1 MIPVLP
7 WRRRIVDKLTARVVG
22 FGGGAIIGAITLI
35 FFYLLMVAAPIFR
48 PADISELDGLR
59 LPASNILAA
68 GTNDSVESLYAID
81 ADGTI
86 FFVDPET
93 GAVRR
98 SERLTQY
105 PLAGIRLVFPSNDIY
120 ALVGED
126 GTATFVRVWFR
137 RRFDGDIGY
146 LEDRVDRLFGG
157 KPLPLGAILTG
168 QEPSQPGIYHE
179 PGNSVARPGSPTMKQ
194 PPLAADA
201 PPGRLFHGRQ
211 FDFYLEESVLRVAV
225 LDAAGSI
232 RIWQFEQVDDTLA
245 FPRSV
250 DIRPRRSI
258 DRLDFGPRASWL
270 YATNSEGAVTVYDI
284 AVLDAAAETYSGH
297 LVGDGVE
304 LSVMT
309 LLLGRY
315 SLMAADNSGN
325 LTQWILRGGPGGT
338 TLVPA
343 RNFEFGDAI
352 SAVVAEPRRKGMMAL
367 DAQGGMHLLHS
378 TSERHL
384 ASFATGLTTPSAAVF
399 SPRSDR
405 IFLAMPDGDLRRYA
419 VTNHHPEISWS
430 ALWHKVW
437 YEGYPEPVH
446 SWQSSSADNDF
457 EPKFSFSPLLFGTLK
472 AAFYAM
478 IFATPIAV
486 MGAVYTGYFMAAPM
500 RRWVK
505 PGIEIMAAM
514 PTVILG
520 FVAGLWFA
528 PLVEQNLSA
537 VLSLFVAA
545 PVCMLVFAWFWHLLP
560 SRVTRPFDG
569 WFAALSIPVLVLS
582 TWAVFA
588 IDGELERLLFGG
600 DAQAWFLATL
610 GLDYDQRNALVVG
623 IAMGL
628 AVIPVIFAISEDAIH
643 GVPRHLTTG
652 SLALGATNW
661 QTLTR
666 VVILTA
672 SPGIFSALMIGL
684 GRAVGETMIVLM
696 ATGNTPLMDLN
707 IFQGMRTFAANIAVE
722 LPESEVDSSHY
733 RLLFLAA
740 LVLFLITFF
749 FNTGA
754 ELVRQ
759 RLRARYGNL

>member
-1 MIPVLP
+1 MIPGLS
-7 WRRRIVDKLTARVVG
+7 WRRHAVDRVTARVVG
-22 FGGGAIIGAITLI
+22 LGGGAIIGAITLI
-35 FFYLLMVAAPIFR
+35 FFYLLWVAAPIFR
-48 PADISELDGLR
+48 PADLSELGAAT
-59 LPASNILAA
+59 LPTGSVLALGSN
-68 GTNDSVESLYAID
+68 DRVESLYAID
-81 ADGTI
+81 ADGRI
-86 FFVDPET
+86 SFADPNT
-93 GAVRR
+93 GALQR
-98 SERLTQY
+98 SEQLVQG
-105 PLAGIRLVFPSNDIY
+105 PLAAVRLVFPTSDTY
-120 ALVGED
+120 ALVDED
-126 GTATFVRVWFR
+126 GAATFVRVWFR
-137 RRFDGDIGY
+137 RRFDGDVGY
-146 LEDRVDRLFGG
+146 LESHVDHLFGG
-157 KPLPLGAILTG
+157 EPLRLGWTPAVRAD
-168 QEPSQPGIYHE
+168 PH
-179 PGNSVARPGSPTMKQ
+179 
-194 PPLAADA
+194 AA
-201 PPGRLFHGRQ
+201 PHPWPQ
-211 FDFYLEESVLRVAV
+211 FDFYLDESVLRIAV
-225 LDAAGSI
+225 LDAAAGV
-232 RIWQFEQVDDTLA
+232 RLWQFELVDDALA
-245 FPRSV
+245 FPRKAEFT
-250 DIRPRRSI
+250 PRGTI
-258 DRLDFGPRASWL
+258 DRLDFGPRGRWL
-270 YATNSEGAVTVYDI
+270 FTTNLEGGVTLYDI
-284 AVLDAAAETYSGH
+284 AVLGAATETWSGG
-297 LVGDGVE
+297 VVPDGAQ
-304 LSVMT
+304 LSIMES
-309 LLLGRY
+309 LLGRY
-315 SLMAADNSGN
+315 SLIAADRNGL
-325 LTQWILRGGPGGT
+325 LTQWILRQGAEGT

-343 RNFEFGDAI
+343 RSFEFDTPVA
-352 SAVVAEPRRKGMMAL
+352 AVVAEPRRKGMMVL
-367 DAQGGMHLLHS
+367 DDQGGIHLVHT
-378 TSERHL
+378 TSERYL
-384 ASFATGLTTPSAAVF
+384 ASIPAGLGTPAVGVF

-405 IFLAMPDGDLRRYA
+405 IFLAMPDGVLHRYT

-478 IFATPIAV
+478 LFATPIAV
-486 MGAVYTGYFMAAPM
+486 MGAVYTGYFMAPSM

-520 FVAGLWFA
+520 FLAGLWLA
-528 PLVEQNLSA
+528 PLVEQNLA
-537 VLSLFVAA
+537 GVLSLFVAV
-545 PVCMLVFAWFWHLLP
+545 PLCMLAFAWLWHLLP
-560 SRVTRPFDG
+560 ARATQPCDG
-569 WFAALSIPVLVLS
+569 WFAAISIPVLILS
-582 TWAVFA
+582 AWAVFA
-588 IDGELERLLFGG
+588 LDGELERLLFGG

-628 AVIPVIFAISEDAIH
+628 AVVPVIFAISEDAIH

-722 LPESEVDSSHY
+722 LPESEVGSSHY

-749 FNTGA
+749 VNTCA

>member
-1 MIPVLP
+1 MIAELS
-7 WRRRIVDKLTARVVG
+7 WRRRIVDSVTARVVG
-22 FGGGAIIGAITLI
+22 LGGGAIIGAITLI
-35 FFYLLMVAAPIFR
+35 FFYLLWVAAPIFR
-48 PADISELDGLR
+48 PADLMELGAVP
-59 LPASNILAA
+59 LPSGSLLAA
-68 GTNDSVESLYAID
+68 GSNDSVEALYAIG
-81 ADGTI
+81 ADGSI
-86 FFVDPET
+86 AFADPDT
-93 GAVRR
+93 GALQR
-98 SERLTQY
+98 SEQLTQV
-105 PLAGIRLVFPSNDIY
+105 PLAAVRLVFPTSDTY

-126 GTATFVRVWFR
+126 GATTFVRIRFR

-146 LEDRVDRLFGG
+146 LESHVDHLFGG
-157 KPLPLGAILTG
+157 EPLRLDGM
-168 QEPSQPGIYHE
+168 
-179 PGNSVARPGSPTMKQ
+179 PTQ
-194 PPLAADA
+194 PPNTVRAIRRD
-201 PPGRLFHGRQ
+201 PK
-211 FDFYLEESVLRVAV
+211 FDFYLDESVLRIAV
-225 LDAAGSI
+225 LDSAGDI
-232 RIWQFEQVDDTLA
+232 RLWQFEQADGALV
-245 FPRSV
+245 FPRRGEIRSQRGV
-250 DIRPRRSI
+250 DRI
-258 DRLDFGPRASWL
+258 DFGPRGRWL
-270 YATNSEGAVTVYDI
+270 FAGDAEGTATLYDI
-284 AVLDAAAETYSGH
+284 AVLDAAAETWSGR
-297 LVGDGVE
+297 LIPEGSE
-304 LSVMT
+304 LSVMAP
-309 LLLGRY
+309 LLGRY
-315 SLMAADNSGN
+315 SLVAADMNGL
-325 LTQWILRGGPGGT
+325 LTQWILRAGT
-338 TLVPA
+338 DRTALVPA
-343 RNFEFGDAI
+343 RSFEFGAPVA
-352 SAVVAEPRRKGMMAL
+352 AVVAEPRRKGMMVL
-367 DAQGGMHLLHS
+367 DDQGAMHLVHT

-384 ASFATGLTTPSAAVF
+384 ASISTGLTAPSAGFF

-405 IFLAMPDGDLRRYA
+405 VFLAMPGGDLHRYA

-430 ALWHKVW
+430 ALWQKVW

-478 IFATPIAV
+478 LFATPIAV
-486 MGAVYTGYFMAAPM
+486 MGAVYTGYFMAPSM

-505 PGIEIMAAM
+505 PGIEVMAAM

-520 FVAGLWFA
+520 FLAGLWFA
-528 PLVEQNLSA
+528 PLVEQNLAA
-537 VLSLFVAA
+537 VLTLFVAV
-545 PVCMLVFAWFWHLLP
+545 PVCMLMFAWTWHLLP
-560 SRVTRPFDG
+560 VRITRPFDG
-569 WFAALSIPVLVLS
+569 WFAAISIPVLVLS
-582 TWAVFA
+582 AWGVFA
-588 IDGELERLLFGG
+588 LDAGFERLLFGG
-600 DAQAWFLATL
+600 DAQAWFLSTL

-628 AVIPVIFAISEDAIH
+628 AIIPVVFAISEDAIH

-652 SLALGATNW
+652 SLALGATHW

-740 LVLFLITFF
+740 LVLFLMTFCV
-749 FNTGA
+749 NTCA

>member
-1 MIPVLP
+1 MERV
-7 WRRRIVDKLTARVVG
+7 TARVVG
-22 FGGGAIIGAITLI
+22 LGGWAIIGAITLI

-48 PADISELDGLR
+48 SADISELEAR
-59 LPASNILAA
+59 PLPSGDILAA
-68 GTNDSVESLYAID
+68 GSNDSVESLYAID

-86 FFVDPET
+86 SFLDPDT
-93 GAVRR
+93 GALRR

-105 PLAGIRLVFPSNDIY
+105 RLAAVRRVFPSNDIY

-126 GTATFVRVWFR
+126 GTATLVRVWFR
-137 RRFDGDIGY
+137 RRFDGDVGY
-146 LEDRVDRLFGG
+146 LEDRVDHLFGG
-157 KPLPLGAILTG
+157 KPLPLGTIPAM
-168 QEPSQPGIYHE
+168 QENDPA
-179 PGNSVARPGSPTMKQ
+179 VAHRGT
-194 PPLAADA
+194 
-201 PPGRLFHGRQ
+201 R
-211 FDFYLEESVLRVAV
+211 FDFYLEESMLRVAV
-225 LDAAGSI
+225 LNTAGSI
-232 RIWQFEQVDDTLA
+232 RIWQFERLDDALGA
-245 FPRSV
+245 PRSV
-250 DIRPRRSI
+250 DLEPSRRF
-258 DRLDFGPRASWL
+258 DRLDFGPRGSWL
-270 YATNSEGAVTVYDI
+270 YATNSEGAVAVYDI
-284 AVLDAAAETYSGH
+284 AALEAMAETYSGR
-297 LVGDGVE
+297 LIRDRGE

-315 SLMAADNSGN
+315 SLMASDTSGH
-325 LTQWILRGGPGGT
+325 LTQWILGRGPDGMN
-338 TLVPA
+338 LVPA
-343 RNFEFGDAI
+343 RDFEFGGPV
-352 SAVVAEPRRKGMMAL
+352 SAVVPELRRKGMMVL
-367 DAQGGMHLLHS
+367 DEAGSMHLVHP
-378 TSERHL
+378 TSERYL
-384 ASFATGLTTPSAAVF
+384 ASLSAALTAPSVAVF

-405 IFLAMPDGDLRRYA
+405 IFLAMPDGELRRYA

-446 SWQSSSADNDF
+446 NWQSSSADNDF

-520 FVAGLWFA
+520 FLAGLWFA

-545 PVCMLVFAWFWHLLP
+545 PLCMLVFAWFWHLLP
-560 SRVTRPFDG
+560 GRWTRPFDG

-588 IDGELERLLFGG
+588 LDAELEYLLFGG

-643 GVPRHLTTG
+643 GVPRHLTIG
-652 SLALGATNW
+652 SLALGATHW

-722 LPESEVDSSHY
+722 LPESEVGSSHY

-740 LVLFLITFF
+740 LVLFLITFC

>member
-1 MIPVLP
+1 MS
-7 WRRRIVDKLTARVVG
+7 WRRRLVDRVTARVVG
-22 FGGGAIIGAITLI
+22 LGGGAIIGAITLI
-35 FFYLLMVAAPIFR
+35 FFYLLWVAAPIFR
-48 PADISELDGLR
+48 SADLSELGAAPLPSDG
-59 LPASNILAA
+59 ILAV
-68 GTNDSVESLYAID
+68 GSNDSVESLYAID
-81 ADGTI
+81 ADGRI
-86 FFVDPET
+86 SFVDPDT
-93 GAVRR
+93 GTLQRF
-98 SERLTQY
+98 EQLTQE
-105 PLAGIRLVFPSNDIY
+105 PLAAVRLVFPTSDTY
-120 ALVGED
+120 ALVGEN
-126 GTATFVRVWFR
+126 GAVTFVRVSFR

-146 LEDRVDRLFGG
+146 LESHVDRLFGEE
-157 KPLPLGAILTG
+157 PLHLGWTPTALAHHDGATH
-168 QEPSQPGIYHE
+168 PG
-179 PGNSVARPGSPTMKQ
+179 P
-194 PPLAADA
+194 
-201 PPGRLFHGRQ
+201 Q
-211 FDFYLEESVLRVAV
+211 FDSYLDESVLRVAV
-225 LDAAGSI
+225 LDATGAIQLS
-232 RIWQFEQVDDTLA
+232 QFERVDDVLA
-245 FPRSV
+245 FPRKAELV
-250 DIRPRRSI
+250 PRGRI
-258 DRLDFGPRASWL
+258 DRLDFGPRGRWL
-270 YATNSEGAVTVYDI
+270 FTTNFQGIGTLYDI
-284 AVLDAAAETYSGH
+284 AVLDTAKETWSGR
-297 LVGDGVE
+297 LVRDGAP
-304 LSVMT
+304 LSVMEP
-309 LLLGRY
+309 LLGRY
-315 SLMAADNSGN
+315 SLVAADRNGL
-325 LTQWILRGGPGGT
+325 LTQWILRPGPEGT
-338 TLVPA
+338 AMVPA
-343 RNFEFGDAI
+343 RLFEFDAPVT
-352 SAVVAEPRRKGMMAL
+352 AVVAQPRRKGMMVL
-367 DAQGGMHLLHS
+367 DDQGGIHLVHT
-378 TSERHL
+378 TSERYL
-384 ASFATGLTTPSAAVF
+384 ASIPTALTAPAVGVF

-405 IFLAMPDGDLRRYA
+405 IFVAMPNGDLHRYA

-478 IFATPIAV
+478 LFATPIAV
-486 MGAVYTGYFMAAPM
+486 MGAVYTGYFMAPSM

-520 FVAGLWFA
+520 FLAGLWLA
-528 PLVEQNLSA
+528 PLVEQNLA
-537 VLSLFVAA
+537 GVLSLFVAV
-545 PVCMLVFAWFWHLLP
+545 PVCMLMFAWLWHLLP
-560 SRVTRPFDG
+560 TRVTAPFDG
-569 WFAALSIPVLVLS
+569 WFAAISIPVLVLS
-582 TWAVFA
+582 AWGVFVLDA
-588 IDGELERLLFGG
+588 ELERVLFNG

-722 LPESEVDSSHY
+722 LPESEVGSSHY

-749 FNTGA
+749 VNTCA

>member
-1 MIPVLP
+1 MISGLS
-7 WRRRIVDKLTARVVG
+7 WRRRAIDRLTARVVG
-22 FGGGAIIGAITLI
+22 LGGGAIIAAITLI

-48 PADISELDGLR
+48 PAQISQLDVLR
-59 LPASNILAA
+59 LPGNEVLAT
-68 GTNDSVESLYAID
+68 GINDSLESVYAIE

-86 FFVDPET
+86 SFIDPDT
-93 GAVRR
+93 GALR
-98 SERLTQY
+98 SSQRLTPY
-105 PLAGIRLVFPSNDIY
+105 RLSTARLVFPSNDTY
-120 ALVGED
+120 ALVAED
-126 GTATFVRVWFR
+126 GTTTLVRIWFR

-146 LEDRVDRLFGG
+146 IEDQVERLFGG
-157 KPLPLGAILTG
+157 EPLPLPRSTG
-168 QEPSQPGIYHE
+168 QDQ
-179 PGNSVARPGSPTMKQ
+179 
-194 PPLAADA
+194 
-201 PPGRLFHGRQ
+201 RQ
-211 FDFYLEESVLRVAV
+211 FDFYLGEWGLKAAAV
-225 LDAAGSI
+225 DPSGRI
-232 RIWQFEQVDDTLA
+232 RIWHFEQPDDRMAPPHTVDVRTGRT
-245 FPRSV
+245 F
-250 DIRPRRSI
+250 
-258 DRLDFGPRASWL
+258 DRLDFGPRGNWL
-270 YATNSEGAVTVYDI
+270 YATDSSGAVAVYDI
-284 AVLDAAAETYSGH
+284 AAIDRATEAYSGS
-297 LVGDGVE
+297 LVRDGAE
-304 LSVMT
+304 LTVVT
-309 LLLGRY
+309 PLLGRY
-315 SLMAADNSGN
+315 SLVAGDDGGRV
-325 LTQWILRGGPGGT
+325 TQWMLRRGPEGT
-338 TLVPA
+338 GLFPA
-343 RNFEFGDAI
+343 RDFAFGEAI
-352 SAVVAEPRRKGMMAL
+352 AALVVEPRRKGMMVL
-367 DAQGGMHLLHS
+367 DARGEMHLVHS

-384 ASFATGLTTPSAAVF
+384 ASFSTGLTTPAAATF

-405 IFLAMPDGDLRRYA
+405 ILLAMPDGELRRFA
-419 VTNHHPEISWS
+419 IINHHPEISWS

-478 IFATPIAV
+478 VFAMPMAV
-486 MGAVYTGYFMAAPM
+486 MGAIYTGYFMAPRM

-520 FVAGLWFA
+520 FLAGLWFA

-545 PVCMLVFAWFWHLLP
+545 PVCMLVFAWLWHMLP
-560 SRVTRPFDG
+560 ARVTQPFDG
-569 WFAALSIPVLVLS
+569 WFAALSVPVLIAT
-582 TWAVFA
+582 TWVVFA
-588 IDGELERLLFGG
+588 CDNGLENLLFGG

-610 GLDYDQRNALVVG
+610 GLEYDQRNALVVG

-643 GVPRHLTTG
+643 GVPRHLTTA
-652 SLALGATNW
+652 SLALGATHW

-672 SPGIFSALMIGL
+672 SPGIFSALMIGF
-684 GRAVGETMIVLM
+684 GRAIGETMIVLM

-740 LVLFLITFF
+740 LVLFLLTFC

-754 ELVRQ
+754 ELIRQ

>member
-1 MIPVLP
+1 MIAGLSL
-7 WRRRIVDKLTARVVG
+7 RRRLVDRVTARVVG
-22 FGGGAIIGAITLI
+22 LGGGAIIGAITLI
-35 FFYLLMVAAPIFR
+35 FFYLLWVAAPIFR
-48 PADISELDGLR
+48 PADLVALGTAS
-59 LPASNILAA
+59 LPSGSILAA
-68 GTNDSVESLYAID
+68 GSNDSVESLYAIG
-81 ADGTI
+81 ADGSI
-86 FFVDPET
+86 SFVDPDT
-93 GAVRR
+93 GALQR
-98 SERLTQY
+98 SEQLTPY
-105 PLAGIRLVFPSNDIY
+105 PLAAVRLVFPTSDTY
-120 ALVGED
+120 ALVAED
-126 GTATFVRVWFR
+126 GAATFVRIWFR
-137 RRFDGDIGY
+137 RRFDGDVGY
-146 LEDRVDRLFGG
+146 LESHVDHLFGG
-157 KPLPLGAILTG
+157 EPLRLGGMPA
-168 QEPSQPGIYHE
+168 QQANEVRAVRRDP
-179 PGNSVARPGSPTMKQ
+179 
-194 PPLAADA
+194 
-201 PPGRLFHGRQ
+201 Q
-211 FDFYLEESVLRVAV
+211 FDFYLDESVLRIAV
-225 LDAAGSI
+225 LDPTGDIGLWHFVRADG
-232 RIWQFEQVDDTLA
+232 TLA
-245 FPRSV
+245 FPRRGE
-250 DIRPRRSI
+250 IRPLRRI
-258 DRLDFGPRASWL
+258 DRIDLGPRGRWL
-270 YATNSEGAVTVYDI
+270 FAGDSGGTVTLYDI
-284 AVLDAAAETYSGH
+284 AVLDTVAETWSGR
-297 LVGDGVE
+297 LVPDGAE
-304 LSVMT
+304 LSVMAP
-309 LLLGRY
+309 LLGRY
-315 SLMAADNSGN
+315 SLMAADTNGL
-325 LTQWILRGGPGGT
+325 LTQWILRSRADGT
-338 TLVPA
+338 TLAPA
-343 RNFEFGDAI
+343 RSFDFGVPVT
-352 SAVVAEPRRKGMMAL
+352 AVVAEPRRKGIMVL
-367 DAQGGMHLLHS
+367 DDQGGMHLVHT
-378 TSERHL
+378 TSERYL
-384 ASFATGLTTPSAAVF
+384 ASISTGLTAPSVELF

-405 IFLAMPDGDLRRYA
+405 IFLAMPGGDLHRYA

-478 IFATPIAV
+478 LFATPIAV
-486 MGAVYTGYFMAAPM
+486 MGAVYTGYFMAPSM

-520 FVAGLWFA
+520 FLAGLWFA
-528 PLVEQNLSA
+528 PLVEQNLAA
-537 VLSLFVAA
+537 VLSLFVAVPA
-545 PVCMLVFAWFWHLLP
+545 CMLMFAWLWHLLP
-560 SRVTRPFDG
+560 VRITRRFDG
-569 WFAALSIPVLVLS
+569 WFAAISIPVLVLS
-582 TWAVFA
+582 AWGVFA
-588 IDGELERLLFGG
+588 LDGELESVLFGG
-600 DAQAWFLATL
+600 DAQAWFLSTL

-740 LVLFLITFF
+740 LVLFLITFCV
-749 FNTGA
+749 NTCA

>member
-1 MIPVLP
+1 MIAGLS
-7 WRRRIVDKLTARVVG
+7 WRRRIVDRVTARVVG
-22 FGGGAIIGAITLI
+22 LGGGAIIGAITLI
-35 FFYLLMVAAPIFR
+35 FFYLLWVAAPIFR
-48 PADISELDGLR
+48 PADLVELGATS
-59 LPASNILAA
+59 LPSGGILAA
-68 GTNDSVESLYAID
+68 GSNDSVESLYAIG
-81 ADGTI
+81 ADGSI
-86 FFVDPET
+86 SFVDPDT
-93 GAVRR
+93 GALQRT
-98 SERLTQY
+98 EQLTQY
-105 PLAGIRLVFPSNDIY
+105 PLAAARLVFPTSDTY

-126 GTATFVRVWFR
+126 GAATFVRIWFR
-137 RRFDGDIGY
+137 RRFDGDVGY
-146 LEDRVDRLFGG
+146 LESHVDRLFGG
-157 KPLPLGAILTG
+157 EPIRLGAMPA
-168 QEPSQPGIYHE
+168 Q
-179 PGNSVARPGSPTMKQ
+179 
-194 PPLAADA
+194 LANEVRATI
-201 PPGRLFHGRQ
+201 RNRQ
-211 FDFYLEESVLRVAV
+211 FDFYLDESVLRI
-225 LDAAGSI
+225 AAINPAGDI
-232 RIWQFEQVDDTLA
+232 RLWHFEQADGTLA
-245 FPRSV
+245 FPREGE
-250 DIRPRRSI
+250 IRPRRGF
-258 DRLDFGPRASWL
+258 DRVDLGPRGRWLFASD
-270 YATNSEGAVTVYDI
+270 TEGTMTLYDI
-284 AVLDAAAETYSGH
+284 AVLDAVAETWSGR
-297 LVGDGVE
+297 LVADGTE
-304 LSVMT
+304 LSVMEP
-309 LLLGRY
+309 LLGRY
-315 SLMAADNSGN
+315 SLMAADMNGL
-325 LTQWILRGGPGGT
+325 LTQWILNSGPDGT
-338 TLVPA
+338 TLAPA
-343 RNFEFGDAI
+343 RSFDFGVPVA
-352 SAVVAEPRRKGMMAL
+352 AVVAEPRRKGMMVL
-367 DAQGGMHLLHS
+367 DEQGAMHLVHT

-384 ASFATGLTTPSAAVF
+384 ASISTGLTAPSVGLF

-405 IFLAMPDGDLRRYA
+405 IFLAMPDGGLHRYA

-430 ALWHKVW
+430 ALWQKVW

-478 IFATPIAV
+478 LFATPIAV
-486 MGAVYTGYFMAAPM
+486 MGAVYTGYFMAPAM

-520 FVAGLWFA
+520 FLAGLWFA
-528 PLVEQNLSA
+528 PLVEQNLAA
-537 VLSLFVAA
+537 VLSLFVAV
-545 PVCMLVFAWFWHLLP
+545 PVCMLGFAWMWHLMP
-560 SRVTRPFDG
+560 VRITRPFDG
-569 WFAALSIPVLVLS
+569 WFAAISIPVLVLS
-582 TWAVFA
+582 AGGVLALDAQF
-588 IDGELERLLFGG
+588 ERLLFGG
-600 DAQAWFLATL
+600 DAQAWFRQTL

-628 AVIPVIFAISEDAIH
+628 AVIPVIFTISEDAIH

-740 LVLFLITFF
+740 LVLFLITFCV
-749 FNTGA
+749 NTCA

-759 RLRARYGNL
+759 RLRARYGDL

>member
-1 MIPVLP
+1 MIQGLS
-7 WRRRIVDKLTARVVG
+7 WRRRAVEALTARVVG
-22 FGGGAIIGAITLI
+22 LGGGAIIVAITLI
-35 FFYLLMVAAPIFR
+35 FFYLVMVAAPIFR
-48 PADISELDGLR
+48 PAQISELDVLR
-59 LPASNILAA
+59 LSGSQVLAA
-68 GTNDSVESLYAID
+68 GSNDSFESLYAIG

-86 FFVDPET
+86 SFLNPDT
-93 GAVRR
+93 GALRG
-98 SERLTQY
+98 SERLTPY
-105 PLAGIRLVFPSNDIY
+105 PLAAVRLVFPSNDTF

-126 GTATFVRVWFR
+126 GTATLVRVWFR
-137 RRFDGDIGY
+137 RRFDGDVGY
-146 LEDRVDRLFGG
+146 IEDHVDRLFGG
-157 KPLPLGAILTG
+157 EPLPLPAIPVEQATG
-168 QEPSQPGIYHE
+168 HREK
-179 PGNSVARPGSPTMKQ
+179 R
-194 PPLAADA
+194 
-201 PPGRLFHGRQ
+201 
-211 FDFYLEESVLRVAV
+211 FDFYLAESVWKVAGV
-225 LDAAGSI
+225 DASGNI
-232 RIWQFEQVDDTLA
+232 RIWQFDQLDDRLSQPPAVDL
-245 FPRSV
+245 
-250 DIRPRRSI
+250 RPGGSI
-258 DRLDFGPRASWL
+258 DRLDFGPRGDWL
-270 YATNSEGAVTVYDI
+270 YATNSSGAVAVYDI
-284 AVLDAAAETYSGH
+284 AVPDQAVEVYSGF
-297 LVGDGVE
+297 LTRDGAE

-309 LLLGRY
+309 PLLGRY
-315 SLMAADNSGN
+315 SLMAADNNGR
-325 LTQWILRGGPGGT
+325 LTQWILRRGPEGAG
-338 TLVPA
+338 LVAA
-343 RNFEFGDAI
+343 RDFEFADPIAAI
-352 SAVVAEPRRKGMMAL
+352 VAEPRRKGMMAL
-367 DAQGGMHLLHS
+367 DSRGEMHLLHS
-378 TSERHL
+378 TSERYL
-384 ASFATGLTTPSAAVF
+384 ASFPTGLSTPAAAAF

-405 IFLAMPDGDLRRYA
+405 LLLAMPNGDLRRYA
-419 VTNHHPEISWS
+419 VTNHHPEISWA
-430 ALWHKVW
+430 ALWHKIW

-478 IFATPIAV
+478 LFATPIAV
-486 MGAVYTGYFMAAPM
+486 MGAIYTAYFMAPRM

-520 FVAGLWFA
+520 FLAGLWFA

-537 VLSLFVAA
+537 VLSLFVAV
-545 PVCMLVFAWFWHLLP
+545 PLCMLGFAWFWHLLP
-560 SRVTRPFDG
+560 RRVTQPFDG
-569 WFAALSIPVLVLS
+569 WFAAISIPVLVVT
-582 TWAVFA
+582 TWLVFA
-588 IDGELERLLFGG
+588 YDNGLERLLFDG
-600 DAQAWFLATL
+600 DAQAWFLAAL

-628 AVIPVIFAISEDAIH
+628 AVIPVVFAISEDAIH

-696 ATGNTPLMDLN
+696 ATGNTPLMDFNL
-707 IFQGMRTFAANIAVE
+707 FEGMRTFAANIAVE

-740 LVLFLITFF
+740 VVLFVLTFC

-759 RLRARYGNL
+759 RLRSRYGNL

>member
-1 MIPVLP
+1 M
-7 WRRRIVDKLTARVVG
+7 VDRVTARVVG
-22 FGGGAIIGAITLI
+22 LGGGAVIGAITLI
-35 FFYLLMVAAPIFR
+35 FFYLLWVAAPIFR
-48 PADISELDGLR
+48 PAALVELDTAP
-59 LPASNILAA
+59 LPSGRILAA
-68 GTNDSVESLYAID
+68 GTNDRVESLYAIN
-81 ADGTI
+81 ADGGI
-86 FFVDPET
+86 SFLDPDT
-93 GAVRR
+93 GALQR

-105 PLAGIRLVFPSNDIY
+105 PLAAARQVFPTSDTY
-120 ALVGED
+120 ALVREG
-126 GTATFVRVWFR
+126 GAATFVRIWFR
-137 RRFDGDIGY
+137 RRFDGDVGY
-146 LEDRVDRLFGG
+146 LESHVDHLFGG
-157 KPLPLGAILTG
+157 EPLHLGGMQT
-168 QEPSQPGIYHE
+168 QPANALRAVRRG
-179 PGNSVARPGSPTMKQ
+179 P
-194 PPLAADA
+194 
-201 PPGRLFHGRQ
+201 Q
-211 FDFYLEESVLRVAV
+211 FDFYLDESVLRI
-225 LDAAGSI
+225 AAINPAGDI
-232 RIWQFEQVDDTLA
+232 RLWHFEQADGALA
-245 FPRSV
+245 FSRSGE
-250 DIRPRRSI
+250 IRPRRVVDRI
-258 DRLDFGPRASWL
+258 DIGPRGRWLFASD
-270 YATNSEGAVTVYDI
+270 AEGTVTLYDI
-284 AVLDAAAETYSGH
+284 AVLDAAAETWSGR
-297 LVGDGVE
+297 LVPAGAE
-304 LSVMT
+304 LSVMEP
-309 LLLGRY
+309 LLGRY
-315 SLMAADNSGN
+315 SLMAADMNGV
-325 LTQWILRGGPGGT
+325 LTQWILSPGPNGT

-343 RNFEFGDAI
+343 RSFDFGVPVA
-352 SAVVAEPRRKGMMAL
+352 AVVAEPRRKGMMVL
-367 DAQGGMHLLHS
+367 DEQGAMHLVHT
-378 TSERHL
+378 TSERRL
-384 ASFATGLTTPSAAVF
+384 ASISTGLTAPSAGLF
-399 SPRSDR
+399 SPRSDQF
-405 IFLAMPDGDLRRYA
+405 FLAMPNGGLRRYA

-430 ALWHKVW
+430 ALWQKVW

-478 IFATPIAV
+478 LFATPIAV
-486 MGAVYTGYFMAAPM
+486 MGAVYTGYFMAPAM

-520 FVAGLWFA
+520 FLAGLWFA
-528 PLVEQNLSA
+528 PLVEQNLAA
-537 VLSLFVAA
+537 VLSLFVVV
-545 PVCMLVFAWFWHLLP
+545 PVCMLMFAWIWHLMP
-560 SRVTRPFDG
+560 VRVTRPFDG
-569 WFAALSIPVLVLS
+569 WFAAITIPVLVLS
-582 TWAVFA
+582 AWGALALDAQF
-588 IDGELERLLFGG
+588 ERLLFGG

-652 SLALGATNW
+652 SLALGATHW

-722 LPESEVDSSHY
+722 LPESELDSSHY

-740 LVLFLITFF
+740 LVLFLITFCV
-749 FNTGA
+749 NTCA